1 MSDTDDN
8 DSNLSQEESV
18 FKDESFAQMVGLESE
33 EIEIQI
39 DPSSVIEPDEVST
52 KSSLWGRVGA
62 RTVVIAGA
70 TLLGV
75 LVFAM
80 TGRVVTEALSSNKQ
94 ELQKVAQQ
102 PKSVEETKEDDI
114 GALKTSSALA
124 GQKAELEK
132 LNSKILTSTPS
143 PAATITPTIKPSVQT
158 ASAPATKPAS
168 EPRAVSV
175 PRVAYVTAR
184 TQPQTAYEPAVIAR
198 PVKKQITPASAKINR
213 AQLPP
218 QIQPKPQTQA
228 VKEQPQPQLDTIK
241 NQASNLSTG
250 ASPSD
255 VWQAAANAGVYIA
268 SDESNANQAASKTE
282 KQTSPLTPASSSSTS
297 QVFDQNNGGQSLI
310 VGTRANARL
319 ESTIVLFK
327 AGDSSQN
334 TQNQQTYPI
343 KLTQSLKNP
352 NGGVPI
358 PKGSLLITQVKSA
371 AQGWLELSVVSI
383 VIGSKGSN
391 VVEKPVAQGVILV
404 QAEDGSPLVAEITNL
419 SETKDDVATTSR
431 AVDYSLP
438 VRHSIPISANSEG
451 EQDSPSSNN
460 RYKALERALQRNK
473 RETTANLPTFTL
485 KKGTSV
491 RVYVNRS
498 FNL

>member
-1 MSDTDDN
+1 MSDTNDN

-18 FKDESFAQMVGLESE
+18 FKDESFAQMVGLESD

-75 LVFAM
+75 LVFAT

-94 ELQKVAQQ
+94 EVQKVAQQ

-114 GALKTSSALA
+114 GDLKTSSALA

-143 PAATITPTIKPSVQT
+143 PTATITPTIKPSVQT
-158 ASAPATKPAS
+158 ASAPVTKPAP
-168 EPRAVSV
+168 EPKVVSV

-198 PVKKQITPASAKINR
+198 PVKKQITPASAKITR

-218 QIQPKPQTQA
+218 QIQPKPQTQTQA

-268 SDESNANQAASKTE
+268 SDESNANQAASKTD
-282 KQTSPLTPASSSSTS
+282 KQTSPSTPASSSSTS
-297 QVFDQNNGGQSLI
+297 QVLDQNNGLSLI
-310 VGTRANARL
+310 IGTRANARL
-319 ESTIVLFK
+319 ESTIVLS
-327 AGDSSQN
+327 GESDSF
-334 TQNQQTYPI
+334 QNQQTYPI

-352 NGGVPI
+352 NGSVAL
-358 PKGSLLITQVKSA
+358 PKGSLLITQVQSV

-383 VIGSKGSN
+383 VSSSKGSN

-404 QAEDGSPLVAEITNL
+404 QAEDGSPLVAEITNP
-419 SETKDDVATTSR
+419 SQAKDAATTSR
-431 AVDYSLP
+431 AVNYSIP
-438 VRHSIPISANSEG
+438 VRHSIPISANNEG
-451 EQDSPSSNN
+451 EQDSPSPNN

-473 RETTANLPTFTL
+473 RKTTANLPIFTL
-485 KKGTSV
+485 KKGASV